1 MLFSIIFS
9 ISFCLFI
16 LKDYLKEKKE
26 IEKSKNKKNIYLKYI
41 ISTIL
46 VFSCIFIRSYKFTK
60 VPIPINFDEASVGYE
75 SYSVLNYK
83 IDRNGNSLPTY
94 FIAWGSGQS
103 TLYSYLSMPFIL
115 LFNNT
120 IFSIRLLM
128 LIISSFSC
136 IIMYYLLKDIFKE
149 KYLYAF
155 FIFTIIPWHIMKSRW
170 ALDANIFPDIIL
182 LILFLYNRYFKNS
195 NIKILY
201 LISILLGISTYSYAT
216 SYIFIPIFLLLNLFY
231 LVKNRYINIKHYI
244 LLFSITI
251 IISFP
256 MLLFAIINYFNLSE
270 IKISNI
276 TIPRLDFNRFDTVTI
291 IKDKNIIF
299 SMLNNLKDN
308 ILLLFQTSDDRIL
321 NSIKPYYTLYYISI
335 PFIFIGF
342 YYLFKLKKENKIYN
356 IFINNIIASFIL
368 MIFVT
373 KSIHRI
379 NCIWYVIIIIV
390 LIGLINFL
398 KEKFYLYSVL
408 IIYLLSFI
416 FFINIYFNNYNK
428 KLTILNNNGYYEC
441 LIYIKE
447 NKLKYDELI
456 ISDTMNLPYIT
467 YLYVN
472 KINPYYYIK
481 NREIENKNVEFQ
493 IVKKI
498 GNVYF
503 EEPKEIKK
511 ENVYILTKYRTDFLK
526 ISDKNKK
533 CYSDYCVIYFND

>member
-1 MLFSIIFS
+1 
-9 ISFCLFI
+9 
-16 LKDYLKEKKE
+16 
-26 IEKSKNKKNIYLKYI
+26 
-41 ISTIL
+41 
-46 VFSCIFIRSYKFTK
+46 
-60 VPIPINFDEASVGYE
+60 
-75 SYSVLNYK
+75 
-83 IDRNGNSLPTY
+83 
-94 FIAWGSGQS
+94 
-103 TLYSYLSMPFIL
+103 
-115 LFNNT
+115 
-120 IFSIRLLM
+120 
-128 LIISSFSC
+128 
-136 IIMYYLLKDIFKE
+136 
-149 KYLYAF
+149 
-155 FIFTIIPWHIMKSRW
+155 
-170 ALDANIFPDIIL
+170 
-182 LILFLYNRYFKNS
+182 
-195 NIKILY
+195 
-201 LISILLGISTYSYAT
+201 
-216 SYIFIPIFLLLNLFY
+216 
-231 LVKNRYINIKHYI
+231 
-244 LLFSITI
+244 
-251 IISFP
+251 

-503 EEPKEIKK
+503 EESKEIKK